1 MLIIFHWVKDIHLV
15 YMSCCEPFPR
25 CYNLKMEIVKMIIK
39 MQPLGLQKSYL
50 HVFGSSAQALPFLFS
65 TLLAQGTPSPL
76 KMHFSRRRFFF
87 TRV

>member
-1 MLIIFHWVKDIHLV
+1 
-15 YMSCCEPFPR
+15 
-25 CYNLKMEIVKMIIK
+25 MIIK

-50 HVFGSSAQALPFLFS
+50 HVFGSAAQALPFLFS
-65 TLLAQGTPSPL
+65 TLLAQRTPSPL